1 MHTGH
6 DIRPASSGVLQLG
19 VAVWGWM
26 WNNAVSAP
34 DGQIASIVRYRNIF
48 PQRLA
53 RDLANIISLDS
64 YSSFDHLPSIG
75 IQITVVHINC
85 RTSSSTPWPTITLQS
100 PWLHFGNPRHGPR
113 YRTEGGGVAVMN
125 PDQCATHKNS
135 SNGHP
140 IIIPAGTIATHPSR
154 EVTCPMN
161 DSASLFWSINITLV
175 VIHVTFSSPGWV
187 LLLSPLLLL
196 RYGAL
201 IPNYYAFNIQ
211 WGCVP
216 RAADTSHLPAQ
227 DYYAVRKKWH

>member
-1 MHTGH
+1 MIFVQPAVASCNWVSPCGGGCGIMLLLLLMVKLQVLSSTGTYFLKDWH
-6 DIRPASSGVLQLG
+6 VIWPTSFHSILTPPLTTCLQL
-19 VAVWGWM
+19 A
-26 WNNAVSAP
+26 
-34 DGQIASIVRYRNIF
+34 YK
-48 PQRLA
+48 
-53 RDLANIISLDS
+53 SLS
-64 YSSFDHLPSIG
+64 
-75 IQITVVHINC
+75 C

-125 PDQCATHKNS
+125 PDQCATHNNS